1 MIEWFSFILLLIFL
15 CLSDKQ
21 NEDQPKSPSVVAN
34 VDPSLQEVPQ
44 QEVEK
49 SVEGSTAI
57 VWGIL
62 SCHSSLVVSDFLWS
76 SAFVVLSSTLS

>member
-1 MIEWFSFILLLIFL
+1 MLIFL
-15 CLSDKQ
+15 CFSNEQ

-49 SVEGSTAI
+49 SVEGSTAVVQGI
-57 VWGIL
+57 VG
-62 SCHSSLVVSDFLWS
+62 CHSSLVVSIFLYS
-76 SAFVVLSSTLS
+76 SS

>member
-1 MIEWFSFILLLIFL
+1 MIEWFSIILLLIFF

-34 VDPSLQEVPQ
+34 VDPFLQEVPR

-57 VWGIL
+57 ARGSWAAIL
-62 SCHSSLVVSDFLWS
+62 LLM
-76 SAFVVLSSTLS
+76 

>member
-21 NEDQPKSPSVVAN
+21 NEDQPKSSSVVAN
-34 VDPSLQEVPQ
+34 VDPSLQEVPR

-49 SVEGSTAI
+49 SVEGSAA
-57 VWGIL
+57 VAQGIL
-62 SCHSSLVVSDFLWS
+62 GCHSSLVVSIFVYS
-76 SAFVVLSSTLS
+76 SS